1 MLISAIRFSI
11 NSFHAQLK
19 IEKERYKSKR
29 SVLNFSGDF
38 VYCTELFQ
46 RLFP

>member
-1 MLISAIRFSI
+1 MSAIRFSI

-19 IEKERYKSKR
+19 IEKERYKSKQC
-29 SVLNFSGDF
+29 SWNFSGDF

-46 RLFP
+46 RLFTY